1 MRTSSPTQNSI
12 RYWLW
17 PLLLVLLA
25 LILQIVFGTLIDH
38 LLLTQNLRSN
48 GLYELMV
55 PADPNI
61 LSTIGNSIEFLG
73 GLVGIAITV
82 ASILVQ
88 LSATRY
94 SSRVMEL
101 FVEDRVNL
109 WVFIFY
115 LSVPLY
121 GLWLSFLGKGFQA
134 SPTHILLFKLGTV
147 GSVLILIP
155 YFNYL
160 FNFLRP
166 ESIISRIQSSVNFT
180 NLSISLPA
188 QRLET
193 MRSNLISSVSQLSD
207 VVLNSL
213 LNSDMNLALLSI
225 SRIKGIATDYL
236 EIKTKAPDTWFLVPQ
251 RAFLGLEEGKLQ
263 RLATD
268 RTWVEM
274 HCLKQYEL
282 IFVQSLNQFREVT
295 AAVGHRT
302 RDVGMSAIQQK
313 DRATVQLVV
322 LFFNTYLRHA
332 INAGDIRTMFHTFYQ
347 YRRLAEGCL
356 SPHWRELLR
365 QIAFYFKYYGQES
378 ERKGVAFAMEIA
390 AYDLRSLVE
399 RAYILYPASSEDLL
413 DVFLEVDRHPED
425 REAEISQRGVRKNQA
440 ILASFF
446 LHHGEVPLARRIY
459 LDMAH
464 ESLDRIRSIHEEL
477 RQNTTEDYWEIQ
489 DRGSNFYF
497 VPEVQRPSLALFFS
511 WFETT

>member
-1 MRTSSPTQNSI
+1 MSTQPTPTMTWSA
-12 RYWLW
+12 WLI
-17 PLLLVLLA
+17 PFVFLLLSLLGLIGGGWLLDRIVVDLA
-25 LILQIVFGTLIDH
+25 LTQHPLYTILLPPDPQLTDH
-38 LLLTQNLRSN
+38 IS
-48 GLYELMV
+48 
-55 PADPNI
+55 
-61 LSTIGNSIEFLG
+61 STIEFLG

-101 FVEDRVNL
+101 FVEDRLNL
-109 WVFIFY
+109 FVFGFY
-115 LSVPLY
+115 LLVPLY
-121 GLWLSFLGKGFQA
+121 GMWISYAVPGIYA
-134 SPTHILLFKLGTV
+134 TPSHVLLFKIGTAA
-147 GSVLILIP
+147 SVLVLIP

-166 ESIISRIQSSVNFT
+166 ESIIARIQSSVQFRHLNST
-180 NLSISLPA
+180 ISAYRIEL
-188 QRLET
+188 

-225 SRIKGIATDYL
+225 SRLKGIATDYL
-236 EIKTKAPDTWFLVPQ
+236 NVKSQAPDTWFLVPQ
-251 RAFLGLEEGKLQ
+251 RAFLGLEEAKLQ
-263 RLATD
+263 KLAKN

-302 RDVGMSAIQQK
+302 RDVGMSAIQQG
-313 DRATVQLVV
+313 DRETLLLVI

-332 INAGDIRTMFHTFYQ
+332 VNAGDIRTMFHTFYQ

-356 SPHWRELLR
+356 SAQWRDLLK

-390 AYDLRSLVE
+390 AYDLRTLVE
-399 RAYILYPASSEDLL
+399 RAFVLYPASSEDLL
-413 DVFLEVDRHPED
+413 EVFLEVDRHPED

-446 LHHGEVPLARRIY
+446 INLGEVQLARRIF
-459 LDMAH
+459 LDMEH
-464 ESLDRIRSIHEEL
+464 ENRERIRSIHEEL
-477 RQNTTEDYWEIQ
+477 QQNTTEDYWEIQ

-497 VPEVQRPSLALFFS
+497 VPATQKPALAEFFS
-511 WFETT
+511 WFDRS